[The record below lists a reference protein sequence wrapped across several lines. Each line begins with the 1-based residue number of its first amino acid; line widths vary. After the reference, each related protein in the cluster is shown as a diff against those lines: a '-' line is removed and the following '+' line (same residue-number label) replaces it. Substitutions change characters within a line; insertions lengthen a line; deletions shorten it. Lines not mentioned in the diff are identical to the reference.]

1 MIPQLNS
8 RFVLVASALLAVV
21 VAARAEEMFPFVMP
35 GLEPNR
41 GVADVSWLNDA
52 PAGKSGFVRAKDG
65 HFVDGRGKR
74 IKFLATN
81 FTFGSCFPDHDTAD
95 KLAAR
100 LASLGINCIRFH
112 HMDNQTAPRGIW
124 KVGTPKKNEF
134 DPDQLDRL
142 DYFIA
147 ALKKRGIYANINL
160 HVSRNY
166 WEGEDFPDGLA
177 NDHERREL
185 LPHYGKGLDKINDQM
200 IRMQR
205 DYARALLT
213 HVNPYTKTAYAAE
226 PCVAIVEIN
235 NENSLLQLKV
245 SALPDYYR
253 NDILKKWNAW
263 LKARYGSAE
272 KLLAAWGGRETL
284 GVNLM
289 TGKCSTQGGENFQV
303 ATDSSGETRIVVK
316 KLPAV
321 EWHAQLH
328 WTDLTLEEGK
338 LYTVEF
344 AARSDVPRKL
354 PLSVRL
360 QKADWHN
367 CGLSEEAGLTPQWK
381 NFSFTFRAARVEPGA
396 VRFDF
401 VLGGGPVGEFRLKD
415 LTLRPGGSLGLKAGE
430 SLDNG
435 TVAAP
440 RALMPT
446 PRGLDWTRFLAETE
460 RAYTDG
466 MRAFLKKELGV
477 RANIIDTQASYG
489 DIAGTYRESFNDFV
503 DMHAYWQHPRFPR
516 RPWDSKD
523 WLIPN
528 TPMVAAKDTGNFAR
542 LASYRVAGKAFTVSE
557 YDHPAPSHYAAEMF
571 PMIISFAAAQ
581 DWDGFFQFDWGGTNW
596 ADGKINGYFALQQH
610 PAKLAFLP
618 AAALMFRRGDVAPAR
633 GAMRLN
639 IPANEVEKLT
649 ADNISITAAW
659 KKAGVEPDELLAR
672 RASVSFEVDR
682 DLRARS
688 SSRSQSNTPAKSRPE
703 VAIHRAE
710 TTPLQVS
717 RTGTPGS
724 QLAWDADA
732 ALYTVDAPA
741 AKAVVGRCA
750 GQTTK
755 LVGAEFAVKPNAR
768 NFAVLALN
776 ATDGKPLAQSR
787 RLLLVAAGNVENTG
801 MDWNAEHTTV
811 SNKWGSA
818 PTICEGIGAKVTL
831 ATKLKSAKVF
841 ALDGSGARGGE
852 VPATLAGGELSFEIG
867 SQFKTLWYEIAAE

>member
-1 MIPQLNS
+1 MIPQLNFHS
-8 RFVLVASALLAVV
+8 AVTRFILAASALLVAVTT
-21 VAARAEEMFPFVMP
+21 ARAEEMFPFVMP

-41 GVADVSWLNDA
+41 GVANVSWLNDA
-52 PAGKSGFVRAKDG
+52 PAGKGGFVRAKDG

-81 FTFGSCFPDHDTAD
+81 FTFASAFPSHDDAD
-95 KLAAR
+95 KLATR

-112 HMDNQTAPRGIW
+112 HMDNQAAPRGIW
-124 KVGTPKKNEF
+124 KPGAPKKNEF

-147 ALKKRGIYANINL
+147 ALKKRGIYADINL

-166 WEGEDFPDGLA
+166 WEGEDFPDGLS
-177 NDHERREL
+177 DRERRDL
-185 LPHYGKGLDKINDQM
+185 LPHYGKGVDKINDQM

-213 HVNPYTKTAYAAE
+213 HVNPYTKAAYAAE

-245 SALPDYYR
+245 SSLPDYYR
-253 NDILKKWNAW
+253 NDVLKKWNAW
-263 LKARYGSAE
+263 LKARYGSEE
-272 KLLAAWGGRETL
+272 KLLAAWGGREEL
-284 GVNLM
+284 GASLM
-289 TGKCSTQGGENFQV
+289 PAKCSTQGGEHFQV
-303 ATDSSGETRIVVK
+303 TTDGSGETRVVIK

-328 WTDLTLEEGK
+328 WTGLTLEEGK

-344 AARSDVPRKL
+344 AARSDAPRKL

-367 CGLSEEAGLTPQWK
+367 CGLNEDADLTPQWK
-381 NFSFTFRAARVEPGA
+381 NFSFTFRAARVEPGE

-401 VLGGGPVGEFRLKD
+401 VLGGGPAGEFRLKD

-446 PRGLDWTRFLAETE
+446 PCGLDWTRFLAETE

-466 MRAFLKKELGV
+466 MRTFLKKELGV
-477 RANIIDTQASYG
+477 RANILDTQASYG

-542 LASYRVAGKAFTVSE
+542 LAGYRVAGKAFTVSE

-571 PMIISFAAAQ
+571 PMIASFAAAQ

-618 AAALMFRRGDVAPAR
+618 AAALMFRRGDVAPAK
-633 GAMRLN
+633 GAMRLS
-639 IPANEVEKLT
+639 IPAGEVEKLT
-649 ADNISITAAW
+649 AENTSMTAAW
-659 KKAGVEPDELLAR
+659 KKAGVEPAELLTR
-672 RASVSFEVDR
+672 RASVSFSTVGKLAATR
-682 DLRARS
+682 QGRA
-688 SSRSQSNTPAKSRPE
+688 A
-703 VAIHRAE
+703 
-710 TTPLQVS
+710 
-717 RTGTPGS
+717 S

-741 AKAVVGRCA
+741 AKAVVGRCT
-750 GQTTK
+750 GKTTT
-755 LVGAEFAVKPNAR
+755 LGGVEFAVKPNAR
-768 NFAVLALN
+768 NFAVLSLN
-776 ATDGKPLAQSR
+776 AADGKPFAQSR

-801 MDWNAEHTTV
+801 MDWNADHTTV

-818 PTICEGIGAKVTL
+818 PTVCEGIAAKVTL

-852 VPATLAGGELSFEIG
+852 VPATLADGRLSFEIG
-867 SQFKTLWYEIAAE
+867 PQFKTLWYEIAAE